1 MEFHSF
7 VAAAAAAA
15 ATVAQRRRD
24 SFFSST
30 EEGRNGGKVGR
41 EGREGK
47 ARERVQRAEFVV
59 ERITP
64 QFIGQNLQCLVSPGE
79 EGDIAHDAIIVDT
92 EVEL

>member
-7 VAAAAAAA
+7 VAAAARKQQ
-15 ATVAQRRRD
+15 TLRERD
-24 SFFSST
+24 SFFLST
-30 EEGRNGGKVGR
+30 EEGGK
-41 EGREGK
+41 EGRTKHEG
-47 ARERVQRAEFVV
+47 RGAEVVV

>member
-7 VAAAAAAA
+7 VAAAAAAAA

-30 EEGRNGGKVGR
+30 EEGTEAKGGRARHER
-41 EGREGK
+41 EFSGPT
-47 ARERVQRAEFVV
+47 EFVV

-79 EGDIAHDAIIVDT
+79 ET
-92 EVEL
+92 LRMMQ